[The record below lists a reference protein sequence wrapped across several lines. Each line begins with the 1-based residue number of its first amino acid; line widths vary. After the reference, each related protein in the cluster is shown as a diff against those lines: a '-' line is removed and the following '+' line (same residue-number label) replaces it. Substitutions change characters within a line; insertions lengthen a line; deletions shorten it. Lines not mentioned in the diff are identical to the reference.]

1 MGSTTLKRKE
11 KRGGKS
17 LKMRVN
23 IRKIFV
29 YGVFSVVAIGTVGI
43 GGFVFARR
51 QNINIVRRNP
61 GNVVVE
67 DSSSQ
72 TDSSS
77 DDFEDILGAQK
88 NRFDGSMIYN
98 GDKYE
103 VNTAVDKVLFLGIDQ
118 SDQKREGIGIQDGGR
133 SDIIILFV
141 IDNEKRTI
149 TPLEI
154 NRDTMVQVDIYDNK
168 GKFLSRGEKQLTMQ
182 YSYGDNPRRASN
194 LTKEKISDLLGR
206 TRIDSVVALSMDG
219 IEPIVNSID
228 GVVMKL
234 ETDETNIS
242 PEYTKG
248 AVIHFD
254 GASAKKFVHDQDVSA
269 KGSNIDRMNRQTRFM
284 LALFRNIQEKG
295 GEILQT
301 MEDAAG
307 DYLYEDIDA
316 DSMDHFTDYEF
327 TGEIMTLPGE
337 NVEGALHDEFYAY
350 EEGVM
355 ETVLKLF
362 YKKVSN

>member
-1 MGSTTLKRKE
+1 
-11 KRGGKS
+11 
-17 LKMRVN
+17 MRMN
-23 IRKIFV
+23 IRKIFA
-29 YGVFSVVAIGTVGI
+29 YGVFAIVAIGIAGI
-43 GGFVFARR
+43 GGFVLADR

-61 GNVVVE
+61 ENVVVE

-72 TDSSS
+72 ADSSS
-77 DDFEDILGAQK
+77 DDLEDSLGAQK
-88 NRFDGSMIYN
+88 NRFDGSITYN
-98 GDKYE
+98 GDRYD

-118 SDQKREGIGIQDGGR
+118 SDQKKEESGIQDGGT
-133 SDIIILFV
+133 SEVIILFV

-154 NRDTMVQVDIYDNK
+154 NRDTMVQVDIYDNE
-168 GKFLSRGEKQLTMQ
+168 GKFLTSGEKQLAMQ
-182 YSYGDNPRRASN
+182 YSYGASPRKASN
-194 LTKEKISDLLGR
+194 LTKEKISDLLSG

-228 GVVMKL
+228 GVVMKM
-234 ETDETNIS
+234 ETDETDIS

-248 AVIHFD
+248 AVIRFD
-254 GASAKKFVHDQDVSA
+254 GASAKAFVQERDLNVRE
-269 KGSNIDRMNRQTRFM
+269 SNIDRMDRQTRFM

-327 TGEIMTLPGE
+327 AEEIMTLPGE
-337 NVEGALHDEFYAY
+337 NVEGILHDEFYIY
-350 EEGVM
+350 EEDVM